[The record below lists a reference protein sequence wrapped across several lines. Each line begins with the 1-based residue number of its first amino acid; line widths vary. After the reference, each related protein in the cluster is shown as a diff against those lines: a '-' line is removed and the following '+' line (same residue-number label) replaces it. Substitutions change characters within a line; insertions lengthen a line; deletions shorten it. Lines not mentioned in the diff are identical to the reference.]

1 MSEINSVN
9 PPHRGLALVVDDDED
24 SQLFVVLSLKKLG
37 YEVKTAA
44 DGMAALHMC
53 ESEVFD
59 LVVCD
64 IRMPK
69 LSGIS
74 FIKNVRARS
83 PNSAKRIIFVSSMD
97 DVMIKREAFEAG
109 AEDYL
114 VKPISSAILAKAI
127 TGLSA

>member
-9 PPHRGLALVVDDDED
+9 PSHRGLALVVDDDED
-24 SQLFVVLSLKKLG
+24 SQLYIVLSLKKLG
-37 YEVKTAA
+37 YEVKTAD
-44 DGMAALHMC
+44 DGMAALNMC

-59 LVVCD
+59 LVICD

-83 PNSAKRIIFVSSMD
+83 PNSAKRVIFVSSMD

-109 AEDYL
+109 AENYL

>member
-1 MSEINSVN
+1 MRNESNRTVL
-9 PPHRGLALVVDDDED
+9 GLALVVDDDED
-24 SQLFVVLSLKKLG
+24 SQLFVVLSLKKIG

-44 DGMAALHMC
+44 DGLAALQMC
-53 ESEVFD
+53 EREVFD
-59 LVVCD
+59 VVICD
-64 IRMPK
+64 VRMPK